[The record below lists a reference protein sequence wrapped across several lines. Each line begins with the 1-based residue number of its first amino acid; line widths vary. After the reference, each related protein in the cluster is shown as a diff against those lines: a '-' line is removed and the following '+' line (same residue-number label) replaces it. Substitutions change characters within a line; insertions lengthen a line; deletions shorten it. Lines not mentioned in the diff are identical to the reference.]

1 MLRNVEEAARNTE
14 SKNQRSKMSRRR
26 QATKRPVSPDPLHG
40 SPLIS
45 VLVNAVMKSGKK
57 AVAQR
62 IVYGA
67 IEKMAEKVG
76 KGNPIEL
83 VLGALENIR
92 PKIEVKSR
100 RVGGATYQVPIEV
113 PFERQQSLAFR
124 WVVNAAA
131 SRKGSPMAESLASEL
146 TDAYNNTGSVVKK
159 REETHKMAQANRAFA
174 HLRW

>member
-1 MLRNVEEAARNTE
+1 
-14 SKNQRSKMSRRR
+14 MSRRR
-26 QATKRPVSPDPLHG
+26 QATKRPVAPDPLHG
-40 SPLIS
+40 SPLVGCLI
-45 VLVNAVMKSGKK
+45 NAVMFSGKK
-57 AVAQR
+57 SVAQR

-67 IEKMAEKVG
+67 IEKMAEKLE
-76 KGNPIEL
+76 KGNPVDL

-113 PFERQQSLAFR
+113 PFERQQSLSFR
-124 WVVNAAA
+124 WVVKAAS
-131 SRKGSPMAESLASEL
+131 SRKGSSMAESLANEL
-146 TDAYNNTGSVVKK
+146 IDAYNNTGSVVKK

>member
-1 MLRNVEEAARNTE
+1 
-14 SKNQRSKMSRRR
+14 MSRRR
-26 QATKRPVSPDPLHG
+26 KAVKRPTLPDPRHG
-40 SPLIS
+40 SPLVS
-45 VLVNAVMKSGKK
+45 TLVNAVMQSGKK
-57 AVAQR
+57 ALAQR

-67 IEKMAEKVG
+67 IEKMAEKSE
-76 KGNPIEL
+76 KGNPVDL

-124 WVVNAAA
+124 WVVKAA
-131 SRKGSPMAESLASEL
+131 SARKGAPMADSLATEL
-146 TDAYNNTGSVVKK
+146 IDAYNNTGSVVKK

-174 HLRW
+174 HFR

>member
-1 MLRNVEEAARNTE
+1 
-14 SKNQRSKMSRRR
+14 MSRRR
-26 QATKRPVSPDPLHG
+26 KAVKRPSMPDPRHG

-45 VLVNAVMKSGKK
+45 TLVNAIMLSGKK
-57 AVAQR
+57 ALAQR

-67 IEKMAEKVG
+67 IEKMAEKLE
-76 KGNPIEL
+76 KGNPVEL

-113 PFERQQSLAFR
+113 PYERQQSLAFR
-124 WVVNAAA
+124 WVVKAA
-131 SRKGSPMAESLASEL
+131 SARKGQPMADSLASEL
-146 TDAYNNTGSVVKK
+146 IDAYNNTGSVVKK

>member
-1 MLRNVEEAARNTE
+1 M
-14 SKNQRSKMSRRR
+14 
-26 QATKRPVSPDPLHG
+26 PDPRHG
-40 SPLIS
+40 SPLVS
-45 VLVNAVMKSGKK
+45 TLVNAVMQSGKK
-57 AVAQR
+57 ALAQR

-67 IEKMAEKVG
+67 IEKMAEKLE
-76 KGNPIEL
+76 KGNPVEL

-92 PKIEVKSR
+92 PKIEVQSR

-124 WVVNAAA
+124 WVVKAA
-131 SRKGSPMAESLASEL
+131 SAKKGAPMADSLASEL
-146 TDAYNNTGSVVKK
+146 IDAYNNTGSVVKK

>member
-1 MLRNVEEAARNTE
+1 
-14 SKNQRSKMSRRR
+14 MSRRR
-26 QATKRPVSPDPLHG
+26 KAVKRPTMPDPRHG
-40 SPLIS
+40 STLVS
-45 VLVNAVMKSGKK
+45 TLVNAVMQSGKK

-67 IEKMAEKVG
+67 IEKMAEKLE
-76 KGNPIEL
+76 KGNPVEL

-124 WVVNAAA
+124 WVVKAA
-131 SRKGSPMAESLASEL
+131 SAKKGAPMADSLASEL
-146 TDAYNNTGSVVKK
+146 IDAYNNTGSVVKK

>member
-1 MLRNVEEAARNTE
+1 M
-14 SKNQRSKMSRRR
+14 
-26 QATKRPVSPDPLHG
+26 PDPRHG
-40 SPLIS
+40 SPLVS
-45 VLVNAVMKSGKK
+45 TLVNAIMLIGKK
-57 AVAQR
+57 ALAQR

-67 IEKMAEKVG
+67 IEKMAEKLE
-76 KGNPIEL
+76 KGNPVEL

-113 PFERQQSLAFR
+113 PYERQQSLAFR
-124 WVVNAAA
+124 WVVKAA
-131 SRKGSPMAESLASEL
+131 SARKGQPMADSLASEL
-146 TDAYNNTGSVVKK
+146 IDAYNNTGSVVKK